1 MLDLTVN
8 WLESLTNIPD
18 FQIALKSLKIIFWI
32 FGQKYVKTTGFL
44 RQERENQLYGTNL
57 NFGGSVTTLH
67 PNISPMIT
75 NHSSSSS

>member
-57 NFGGSVTTLH
+57 NFGGSVTKVRQRIQKVL
-67 PNISPMIT
+67 
-75 NHSSSSS
+75 SSNTSV

>member
-57 NFGGSVTTLH
+57 NFGGSVTT
-67 PNISPMIT
+67 
-75 NHSSSSS
+75 